1 MPMPHAQAFSSR
13 RSFDDI
19 HTANLT
25 HGQRKATIAGVRHCE
40 VVQRGQTYETVT
52 GMCPVLL
59 SSNLMTKLI
68 LAAIFLALA
77 SPLYVDDGGQFSS
90 WSEEASPYSADPSHR
105 VLRRRRKSDIASLL
119 QHAENTDPHYVKTS
133 EWWEVTHPYLSTFG
147 GFNNQTMRLY
157 LRRYDFDNS
166 FQHSC
171 YHYRFE
177 ERIANQ
183 TQTLQNTFCYPAI
196 MITGVPKCSTS
207 AMYQMLRSF
216 DHSRSLLAKEV
227 CPMMFSYA
235 NLHNMFDALAYVA
248 NDGTLGHHEF
258 IVSACIELAQ
268 NLVLRQILRNPRTFY
283 VVVVRDFADWLWSS
297 YNYWCV
303 EHVDAGCDPLTHWVS
318 GGVHHRSP
326 EHFHRLVMAERP
338 ALDATVASPM
348 SILYTADVC
357 RFAKKSFYNYVHE
370 LWRDVG
376 VENTMIIAS
385 EQLEREPATVV
396 QKLVQ
401 AIGFSH
407 SHFSLEDF
415 QSVRYNTNK
424 KVSAAPPAYPS
435 CPLLTRVLPTDGRE
449 QRRVRQRV
457 PQGRL
462 QRVWLQTR
470 VAGDA
475 AVPVPVLARG
485 LRVAVAGHRLC
496 VQLHLSDAGQ

>member
-1 MPMPHAQAFSSR
+1 
-13 RSFDDI
+13 
-19 HTANLT
+19 
-25 HGQRKATIAGVRHCE
+25 
-40 VVQRGQTYETVT
+40 
-52 GMCPVLL
+52 
-59 SSNLMTKLI
+59 MTKLL
-68 LAAIFLALA
+68 LAAILLALTSA
-77 SPLYVDDGGQFSS
+77 LYVDDDGQILS
-90 WSEEASPYSADPSHR
+90 WSEGASPYSADAGHR
-105 VLRRRRKSDIASLL
+105 VLRRRRKPDIASLL

-133 EWWEVTHPYLSTFG
+133 AWWEVTHPYLNTFG
-147 GFNNQTMRLY
+147 GFNNETMRLY

-166 FQHSC
+166 FLHSC
-171 YHYRFE
+171 YQYRFE
-177 ERIANQ
+177 ERIGNR
-183 TQTLQNTFCYPAI
+183 TQTLQNSFCYPAI

-303 EHVDAGCDPLTHWVS
+303 ENIDVGCNPLTHWVS
-318 GGVHHRSP
+318 GDVHHRSP

-338 ALDATVASPM
+338 ALDAAVASPM

-357 RFAKKSFYNYVHE
+357 SFARKSFYNYVHE
-370 LWRDVG
+370 LWKDVG

-385 EQLEREPATVV
+385 EELEREPATVV

-401 AIGFSH
+401 AIGVSH
-407 SHFSLEDF
+407 AHFSLEDF

-424 KVSAAPPAYPS
+424 KVSAAPLSALLSP
-435 CPLLTRVLPTDGRE
+435 LTRRLSADGRE
-449 QRRVRQRV
+449 QRRVRQRI
-457 PQGRL
+457 PKGRV
-462 QRVWLQTR
+462 QRVRLPAR
-470 VAGDA
+470 AAGDA
-475 AVPVPVLARG
+475 AVPVAVLARG
-485 LRVAVAGHRLC
+485 LRVVVAGHRLR
-496 VQLHLSDAGQ
+496 VQLHLSVARQRPVRATAHRRRRESAARMSGHVVVGH

>member
-1 MPMPHAQAFSSR
+1 
-13 RSFDDI
+13 
-19 HTANLT
+19 
-25 HGQRKATIAGVRHCE
+25 
-40 VVQRGQTYETVT
+40 
-52 GMCPVLL
+52 MCRILL
-59 SSNLMTKLI
+59 SSNLTTKLI
-68 LAAIFLALA
+68 LAVIFLALA
-77 SPLYVDDGGQFSS
+77 SALYVDDGGQFSS
-90 WSEEASPYSADPSHR
+90 WGEEASPYSADPSHR
-105 VLRRRRKSDIASLL
+105 VLRRRRKPDIASLL

-133 EWWEVTHPYLSTFG
+133 EWWEVTHPYLNTFG
-147 GFNNQTMRLY
+147 GFNNKTMRLY

-166 FQHSC
+166 FLHSC

-177 ERIANQ
+177 ERLANR

-248 NDGTLGHHEF
+248 NDGTLGPHEF

-338 ALDATVASPM
+338 ALDAAVASPM

-357 RFAKKSFYNYVHE
+357 RFAKKSFYSYVHE

-407 SHFSLEDF
+407 AHFSLEDF

-424 KVSAAPPAYPS
+424 KVSAAPPAPPTRRSRGS
-435 CPLLTRVLPTDGRE
+435 CRQMGENNVESASEYRKGVYNVSGFRPVLPETQQYLSLCWQEDCAWLSLVTGFAYNCTSASLANDPSE
-449 QRRVRQRV
+449 RQRI
-457 PQGRL
+457 
-462 QRVWLQTR
+462 
-470 VAGDA
+470 VAA
-475 AVPVPVLARG
+475 AKALLV
-485 LRVAVAGHRLC
+485 
-496 VQLHLSDAGQ
+496 